1 MKISFFLALFVL
13 SLSHSTLVAD
23 AAPST
28 APGAGSLPPGMTPA
42 MMKMIMTPAGPAH
55 PKGMPPG
62 FRPFVGCIPT
72 MGYHYY
78 NPKIGLTGPLYGWY
92 NGKLVF
98 TEWMPS
104 PRQLKTTLYDDI
116 LRPLPGYRIDHVD
129 IWPTTGHPG

>member
-78 NPKIGLTGPLYGWY
+78 NPKIGLTGPLYG
-92 NGKLVF
+92 
-98 TEWMPS
+98 
-104 PRQLKTTLYDDI
+104 
-116 LRPLPGYRIDHVD
+116 
-129 IWPTTGHPG
+129 